1 MFNVSN
7 RPVTLCL
14 MHSGEQLPELSE
26 KTGASANDR
35 GPAAEADQTGPQV
48 SGDPERKRF
57 PGQSRVPAFV
67 KKVTYLC
74 MSMASRKNANLKADE
89 CDAWGIHVMQVLRAN
104 QQAQADVAP
113 FLKSPALRTIIKS
126 FTNDEDGD
134 FAKWACNPQVL
145 AMLRQAKELL
155 DEGRMTEEEMMI
167 AFQSQLAVG
176 LGIIR
181 LGGCYH
187 TATLGRQFAAIEVL
201 AWPSQNALRE

>member
-1 MFNVSN
+1 
-7 RPVTLCL
+7 
-14 MHSGEQLPELSE
+14 MHLGEQLPELSE

-57 PGQSRVPAFV
+57 PGQSRVPEFV
-67 KKVTYLC
+67 KN
-74 MSMASRKNANLKADE
+74 SSRKNANLKADE
-89 CDAWGIHVMQVLRAN
+89 CDACGIHVMQVLKAN
-104 QQAQADVAP
+104 QQAQADIAP
-113 FLKSPALRTIIKS
+113 FVKSPALRTIIKS

-134 FAKWACNPQVL
+134 FAKWASNPQVL

-167 AFQSQLAVG
+167 AFQAQLAVG
-176 LGIIR
+176 LGIIC

-187 TATLGRQFAAIEVL
+187 TATLSRQFAAIEGL
-201 AWPSQNALRE
+201 AWPSQNALKE